1 MTDYDTL
8 VIERVDAVHIKVR
21 CERSTAMELHEHFTF
36 MVPNARFH
44 PLVKEK
50 VWDGKIRLFNLGSQT
65 IYGGLAT
72 AVEEFASERDYN
84 IEYKNPVETIS
95 FDLHDATQFCVDL
108 AAKGGLTMQPRD
120 YQLSAFSHAVRNE
133 RCVLLSP
140 TASGKSFIIYL
151 ISMYYQKKTLIIVP
165 TTSLVHQLYS
175 DFQDYG
181 LDAAKYCHKVFVG
194 QDKDSDRPITI
205 TTWQS
210 IYNIKD
216 KKWFQK
222 YDVVIGD
229 EAHLFKATSLTK
241 IMTNLTNAD
250 YRFGFTGT
258 LDGSQTHQLVL
269 EGLFGPVHKVTTTAE
284 LIEQKHLANFKIKA
298 IVLDYPD
305 ELRKWASKNLKL
317 YKDEI
322 QYVVENNARNEFI
335 KRLCLSLKGNTLVL
349 YQFVEKQGKPLY
361 KKISDSSKD
370 RKVFFVHG
378 GVEGKERDDIRYV
391 VEQEQD
397 AIIVASYGTFSTGV
411 NIKNIH
417 NIVFA
422 SPFKSKVK
430 NLQSIGRGLRKGNT
444 KDQAVLYDIV
454 DDISWKSRKNHV
466 LNHFHERVEIY
477 DSEKFDYK
485 IYTVKLG
492 A

>member
-1 MTDYDTL
+1 
-8 VIERVDAVHIKVR
+8 
-21 CERSTAMELHEHFTF
+21 
-36 MVPNARFH
+36 
-44 PLVKEK
+44 
-50 VWDGKIRLFNLGSQT
+50 
-65 IYGGLAT
+65 
-72 AVEEFASERDYN
+72 
-84 IEYKNPVETIS
+84 
-95 FDLHDATQFCVDL
+95 
-108 AAKGGLTMQPRD
+108 
-120 YQLSAFSHAVRNE
+120 
-133 RCVLLSP
+133 
-140 TASGKSFIIYL
+140 
-151 ISMYYQKKTLIIVP
+151 MYYQKKTLIIVP

-241 IMTNLTNAD
+241 IMTNLTNAN

-284 LIEQKHLANFKIKA
+284 LIEQKHLSNFKIKA

>member
-1 MTDYDTL
+1 MMDYDSLT
-8 VIERVDAVHIKVR
+8 IEHINAVHIKVR

-65 IYGGLAT
+65 IYRGLT
-72 AVEEFASERDYN
+72 TSVEEFAAERGYE
-84 IEYKNPVETIS
+84 IHHKNPLETIC

-108 AAKGGLTMQPRD
+108 AANGGLSMQPRD
-120 YQLSAFSHAVRNE
+120 YQLSAFSHAVTNE

-151 ISMYYQKKTLIIVP
+151 LAMYYQKKTLIIVP
-165 TTSLVHQLYS
+165 TTGLVHQLYS

-181 LDAAKYCHKVFVG
+181 LNASRYCHKVFSG
-194 QDKDSDRPITI
+194 QDKDTDKPITI

-216 KKWFQK
+216 KKWFEK
-222 YDVVIGD
+222 YNVVIGD

-241 IMTNLTNAD
+241 IMCNLINAN

-258 LDGSQTHQLVL
+258 LDGSLTHELVL
-269 EGLFGPVHKVTTTAE
+269 QGLFGPVHKVTTTSE
-284 LIEQKHLANFKIKA
+284 LIEQKYLANFKIKA
-298 IVLDYPD
+298 VVLDYPED
-305 ELRKWASKNLKL
+305 IRKWATKNLKL
-317 YKDEI
+317 YKNEI
-322 QYVVENNARNEFI
+322 SYVVENNQRNEFI
-335 KRLCLSLKGNTLVL
+335 KKLCLSLKGNTLVL
-349 YQFVEKQGKPLY
+349 YQFVEKQGKVLY
-361 KKISDSSKD
+361 QKITNSSKE

-391 VEQEQD
+391 VEKEQD
-397 AIIVASYGTFSTGV
+397 SIIVASYGTFSTGV

-422 SPFKSKVK
+422 SPFKSKIK
-430 NLQSIGRGLRKGNT
+430 NLQSIGRGLRKGDT
-444 KDQAVLYDIV
+444 KDQATLYDIV
-454 DDISWKSRKNHV
+454 DDMSWKSRKNHV

>member
-1 MTDYDTL
+1 
-8 VIERVDAVHIKVR
+8 
-21 CERSTAMELHEHFTF
+21 
-36 MVPNARFH
+36 
-44 PLVKEK
+44 
-50 VWDGKIRLFNLGSQT
+50 
-65 IYGGLAT
+65 
-72 AVEEFASERDYN
+72 
-84 IEYKNPVETIS
+84 
-95 FDLHDATQFCVDL
+95 
-108 AAKGGLTMQPRD
+108 
-120 YQLSAFSHAVRNE
+120 
-133 RCVLLSP
+133 
-140 TASGKSFIIYL
+140 
-151 ISMYYQKKTLIIVP
+151 
-165 TTSLVHQLYS
+165 
-175 DFQDYG
+175 
-181 LDAAKYCHKVFVG
+181 
-194 QDKDSDRPITI
+194 
-205 TTWQS
+205 
-210 IYNIKD
+210 
-216 KKWFQK
+216 
-222 YDVVIGD
+222 
-229 EAHLFKATSLTK
+229 
-241 IMTNLTNAD
+241 MTNLTNAN